1 MKWNVNVPGDLKS
14 SVITRSIVAG
24 TYIAAMI
31 QSSVIR
37 MQPQLTLI
45 RHHSSNIIA
54 MIHWSFTYSY
64 RQ

>member
-54 MIHWSFTYSY
+54 MIH
-64 RQ
+64 